1 MPFNYNMGPNAWTGW
16 EEDVIGYLGVPN
28 TKENIEFLDVWQ
40 QFEHSN
46 AHNNPL
52 NLTKPTGIATINS
65 AGVQSYSTAAQGA
78 LYTANNIKNSGYYPT
93 IYAALQSGKPLD
105 IFVLHKGDPNKQ
117 LAIIKELRKWGSGTY
132 ADYLSQLT
140 GGKVG
145 QGGSGGIFRDPT
157 TGKDIPAYSPGE
169 SAVNF
174 MENLWNEILKY
185 AERAGFVVLG
195 VILVLL
201 AIIFIAK
208 SQASNN
214 TFTFARGDS

>member
-1 MPFNYNMGPNAWTGW
+1 MPFSYQMGTNAWTGW

-28 TKENIEFLDVWQ
+28 TVENKEFLDVWQ

-52 NLTKPTGIATINS
+52 NLTKPTGVATINS

-105 IFVLHKGDPNKQ
+105 IFVLHKGDPKKQ
-117 LAIIKELRKWGSGTY
+117 LAIIAELRKWGSGTY

-140 GGKVG
+140 GGKAG
-145 QGGSGGIFRDPT
+145 QGGSGGLFEDPN
-157 TGKDIPAYSPGE
+157 TGKDIPAYSPGQ
-169 SAVNF
+169 SAANWVNDHLF
-174 MENLWNEILKY
+174 GNWEQIL
-185 AERAGFVVLG
+185 FVALG
-195 VILVLL
+195 IILVLI
-201 AIIFIAK
+201 AILMIAK
-208 SQASNN
+208 SQQSN